1 MRLRYPSTLR
11 ISNILAVEKKLIKRV
26 LGTLRREDL
35 IRVERGLRE
44 AFGL

>member
-1 MRLRYPSTLR
+1 VGLRHPSTVR

-26 LGTLRREDL
+26 LGTLHAEDL
-35 IRVERGLRE
+35 IRVEGGLRA

>member
-1 MRLRYPSTLR
+1 VGLRYPSTVR
-11 ISNILAVEKKLIKRV
+11 ISNILAVEKKLKRV

-35 IRVERGLRE
+35 IRVAQGLRE